1 MLGRIL
7 FGVTKENLA
16 QIHVF
21 SIHTLIEKD
30 KPCNLSIPFLLMPIS
45 APLALDRMV
54 KLRSANTYLQL

>member
-1 MLGRIL
+1 L

-21 SIHTLIEKD
+21 SIHTFIEKD
-30 KPCNLSIPFLLMPIS
+30 KTCNLSVPSLLMPMP

-54 KLRSANTYLQL
+54 KLRSTNTYLQV